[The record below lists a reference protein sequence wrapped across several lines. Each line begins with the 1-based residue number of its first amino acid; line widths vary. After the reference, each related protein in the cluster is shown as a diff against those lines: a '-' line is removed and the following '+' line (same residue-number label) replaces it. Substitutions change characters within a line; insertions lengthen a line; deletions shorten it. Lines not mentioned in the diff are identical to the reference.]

1 MQSKKKIQTQPI
13 EDFVARVRTSK
24 RKQDKTFVMTM
35 TDAETLADSL
45 AQTMTR
51 LVGVQEEIIEALK
64 SVRESQTINVEMD
77 GGQFKSE

>member
-35 TDAETLADSL
+35 ADAETLADSL

-51 LVGVQEEIIEALK
+51 LVGVQEDVIEALK
-64 SVRESQTINVEMD
+64 SARESQTINVEMD
-77 GGQFKSE
+77 GGQFKSK

>member
-77 GGQFKSE
+77 GGQFKSK